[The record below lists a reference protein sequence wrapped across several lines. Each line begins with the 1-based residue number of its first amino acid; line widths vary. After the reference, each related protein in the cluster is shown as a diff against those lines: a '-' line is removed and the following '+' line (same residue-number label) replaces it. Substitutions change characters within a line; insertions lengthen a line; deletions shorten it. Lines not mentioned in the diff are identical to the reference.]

1 MSSSQGKGKVDQ
13 CEEKEDRGVGHGE
26 QGQGNTK
33 QETREI
39 RGGVEEGG
47 KRDSMN
53 N

>member
-39 RGGVEEGG
+39 RGGGGWRKEERGIQ
-47 KRDSMN
+47 
-53 N
+53 